1 MRQRAIKRN
10 IRVKFKFRPKDR
22 MNHIIVIKRENMIDR
37 ELTEREKEI
46 LEMIRP
52 TTFHDMV
59 DIVRRDVEISKYDA
73 KRELRNLRNG
83 IVNKVLNGH
92 NTEETN
98 EIVNGITKGI
108 MNERTDVN
116 IRGEICEVSV

>member
-1 MRQRAIKRN
+1 
-10 IRVKFKFRPKDR
+10 
-22 MNHIIVIKRENMIDR
+22 MIDR